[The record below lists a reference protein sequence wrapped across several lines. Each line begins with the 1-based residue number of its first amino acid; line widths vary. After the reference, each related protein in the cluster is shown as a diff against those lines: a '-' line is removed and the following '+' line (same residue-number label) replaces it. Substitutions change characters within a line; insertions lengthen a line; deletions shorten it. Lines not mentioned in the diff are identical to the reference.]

1 MSESIERAQEG
12 LESAHDAASHDG
24 DHAARWIAVLIA
36 ALAAALALAEMVE
49 KVEQNTYLTQ
59 HVTLSDD
66 WAFYQ
71 AKYVRAELLASEASV
86 LESLP
91 GAADPAVQARIK
103 HAHDEEAR
111 LHDDPKGGTGMKQL
125 TERATEIREQRDH
138 AFHEYHRYELVVG
151 ALQIAIVLASVSVV
165 TRARAL
171 TLAAGLI
178 GGGAALV
185 GLTVAF
191 GLI

>member
-1 MSESIERAQEG
+1 MSESIEQAQEG
-12 LESAHDAASHDG
+12 LESAHHAASHEG

-36 ALAAALALAEMVE
+36 ALAAALALADMGE
-49 KVEQNTYLTQ
+49 KVEQNAYLTH

-66 WAFYQ
+66 WAFFQ
-71 AKYVRAELLASEASV
+71 AKNVRAELQASEARV

-91 GAADPAVQARIK
+91 GAADQAAQARIK
-103 HAHDEEAR
+103 RAHDEEAR
-111 LHDDPKGGTGMKQL
+111 LRDDPKGGRGMKQL
-125 TERATEIREQRDH
+125 AERATETQEQRDH
-138 AFHEYHRYELVVG
+138 AFHQYHRYELVVG

-178 GGGAALV
+178 GGGAALA